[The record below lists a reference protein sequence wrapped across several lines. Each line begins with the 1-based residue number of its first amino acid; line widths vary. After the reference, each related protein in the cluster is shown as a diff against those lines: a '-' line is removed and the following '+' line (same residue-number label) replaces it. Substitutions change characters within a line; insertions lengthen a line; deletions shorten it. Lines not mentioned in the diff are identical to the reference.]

1 MKQAQLDF
9 TLLARVDTFPL
20 GQFPILSLDHFLLP
34 YIKHIDFE
42 MSGQGG
48 RNAIT
53 AGSKIFKKVAAGNA
67 KAKTGSVRIGVA
79 TEAEGWKRP
88 LETAPESIGGRLKEY
103 IEAWDQGPK
112 PGTVEMVARYG
123 RASSSPQGRHTLLIL
138 GMLSL
143 INYKQGRGAYKHRP
157 PEAYDGGMFR
167 QGWK

>member
-1 MKQAQLDF
+1 
-9 TLLARVDTFPL
+9 
-20 GQFPILSLDHFLLP
+20 
-34 YIKHIDFE
+34 

-112 PGTVEMVARYG
+112 PGTVEMVARDAEH
-123 RASSSPQGRHTLLIL
+123 ASADPQRHMTVECFDKDGNKIETVHVP
-138 GMLSL
+138 
-143 INYKQGRGAYKHRP
+143 A
-157 PEAYDGGMFR
+157 PEPTGG
-167 QGWK
+167 KK